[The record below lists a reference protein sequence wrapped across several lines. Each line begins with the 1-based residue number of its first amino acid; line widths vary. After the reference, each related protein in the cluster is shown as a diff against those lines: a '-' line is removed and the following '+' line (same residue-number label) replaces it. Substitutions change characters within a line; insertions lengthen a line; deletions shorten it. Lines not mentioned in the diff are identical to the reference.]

1 MERVSRRKLLAA
13 ASSGAAVASTLIGAG
28 TAAAQVRPTEPP
40 GLGKLEPWLERVQ
53 VVINAQGSD
62 ALRQP
67 ASQGQAPTGPFYW
80 TGTLWED
87 GAVGTDGRPAAD
99 AKQVGLYRAYGWVYV
114 PGVTP
119 QFTAVHTLDFFGR
132 GQVIASGTT
141 DISVAVTGG
150 TGTFQ
155 SARGE
160 IRAAT
165 IGTTGL
171 AYTLE
176 LELVSPTVG
185 R

>member
-13 ASSGAAVASTLIGAG
+13 GSGAALATTVVAAS
-28 TAAAQVRPTEPP
+28 AAAAPTEPP

-53 VVINAQGSD
+53 LVINVQGSD
-62 ALRQP
+62 VLRVAP
-67 ASQGQAPTGPFYW
+67 AGQAPTGPFYW

-87 GAVGTDGRPAAD
+87 GAVGADGRPVAD
-99 AKQVGLYRAYGWVYV
+99 AKQVGTYKAYGWIYV
-114 PGVTP
+114 PGAVP
-119 QFTAVHTLDFFGR
+119 QFTAVHALDLFGR
-132 GQVIASGTT
+132 GQVIASGVT
-141 DISVAVTGG
+141 DSSVAITGG

-160 IRAAT
+160 IRAAIINPT
-165 IGTTGL
+165 
-171 AYTLE
+171 APAFTLE